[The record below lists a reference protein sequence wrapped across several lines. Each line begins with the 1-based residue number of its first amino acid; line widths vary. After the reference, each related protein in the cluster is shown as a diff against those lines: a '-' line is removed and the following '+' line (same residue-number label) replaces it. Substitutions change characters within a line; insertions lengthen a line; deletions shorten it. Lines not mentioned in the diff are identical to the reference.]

1 MRLYIQ
7 LCLSVTVALLGHG
20 TILTFQKVLPALE
33 IWLDYNGI
41 IRARRWKAR
50 PPLAY
55 VAVVQSKNDASR
67 TDVAIVRECRIR
79 IRVCHKLLLADSN
92 TNTNNKEAE

>member
-20 TILTFQKVLPALE
+20 TILTFRKVLPALE

-67 TDVAIVRECRIR
+67 TDVAIVCRIH

-92 TNTNNKEAE
+92 TNTNNKQGE